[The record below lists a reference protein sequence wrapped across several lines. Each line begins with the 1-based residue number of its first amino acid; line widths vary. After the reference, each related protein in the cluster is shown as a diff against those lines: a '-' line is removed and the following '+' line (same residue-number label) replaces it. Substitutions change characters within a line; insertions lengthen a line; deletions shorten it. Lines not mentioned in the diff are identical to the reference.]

1 MSDMKRPLVAIPS
14 DLKKIDNVSWHA
26 VSEQYLVAAAE
37 IAGLTPI
44 MIPAMGDAISI
55 DAILEVV
62 DGVLL
67 SGAVSNIYPD
77 YYGVEASQAYEP
89 FDQARDATT
98 LPLIRKA
105 IEKAVPL
112 LAICR
117 GLQELNVALGGS
129 LATEIHEIDGRN
141 DHRSP
146 TSDSRDERYRLAHPV
161 TIEPGSCLATII
173 NAETI
178 TVNSLHRQAIDQLAP
193 SLTVEASAEDGTVE
207 AVSIKNAKSFALGT
221 QWHPEYWAKTDAP
234 SRQIFEAFGDAVRAH
249 HQKRS

>member
-1 MSDMKRPLVAIPS
+1 MSHTKRPLVAIPS
-14 DLKKIDNVSWHA
+14 DLKTINNVSWHA
-26 VSEQYLVAAAE
+26 VSEQYLIAAAE

-44 MIPAMGDAISI
+44 IIPAMGDAISI
-55 DAILEVV
+55 DTVLDAV

-77 YYGVEASQAYEP
+77 HYGVEADSTYEP

-105 IEKAVPL
+105 IEKGVPL

-146 TSDSRDERYRLAHPV
+146 TSDIRDECYRLSHPV
-161 TIEPGSCLATII
+161 TIAPDSCLATII
-173 NAETI
+173 NAQTI
-178 TVNSLHRQAIDQLAP
+178 TVNSLHRQAIDNLAP
-193 SLTVEASAEDGTVE
+193 CLSVEAMAEDGTIE
-207 AVSIKNAKSFALGT
+207 AVSVKDAKTFALGT

-234 SRQIFEAFGDAVRAH
+234 SRRIFEAFGDAVRAH
-249 HQKRS
+249 QQNRD

>member
-1 MSDMKRPLVAIPS
+1 MSDIKRPLVAIPS
-14 DLKKIDNVSWHA
+14 DLKTIDNVSWHA
-26 VSEQYLVAAAE
+26 ISEQYLIAAAE
-37 IAGLTPI
+37 VAGLTPI
-44 MIPAMGDAISI
+44 MIPALGAAISI
-55 DAILEVV
+55 ETILEAV

-67 SGAVSNIYPD
+67 SGSASNIYPD
-77 YYGVEASQAYEP
+77 HYGAEASQAYEP
-89 FDQARDATT
+89 FDRARDATT

-105 IEKAVPL
+105 IEKGLPL

-129 LATEIHEIDGRN
+129 LSNEVQEIEGRKDHRAPTTEI
-141 DHRSP
+141 
-146 TSDSRDERYRLAHPV
+146 RDELYGLAHPV
-161 TIEPGSCLATII
+161 TIEANSCLATII

-178 TVNSLHRQAIDQLAP
+178 TVNSLHRQAIDTLAP
-193 SLTVEASAEDGTVE
+193 SLTVEAMAEDGTIE
-207 AVSIKNAKSFALGT
+207 AVSVKNAKSFAIGT